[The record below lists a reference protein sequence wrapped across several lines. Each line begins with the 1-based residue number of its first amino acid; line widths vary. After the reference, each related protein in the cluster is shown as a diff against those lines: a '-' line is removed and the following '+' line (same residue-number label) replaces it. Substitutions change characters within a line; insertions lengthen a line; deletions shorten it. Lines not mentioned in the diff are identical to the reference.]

1 VALKCIKKLI
11 KCICLCETHFFSV
24 RPLLFRLWLWEFIRG
39 GEKNRE
45 ENSSEFSIKTD
56 DNTFNRKI
64 IIMAKGICV
73 CVCVGVRL
81 TGEGKSGQIAE
92 AINLDIKCVF
102 LLQSETRLCACLT
115 SVSRS
120 SSGDKCNGMWNLI
133 RLFCR
138 SHEIYPKTY
147 NMCNSLSLEH

>member
-1 VALKCIKKLI
+1 MHLLVRNPFLFCAPATLSIMIMGIHQGGVKK
-11 KCICLCETHFFSV
+11 T
-24 RPLLFRLWLWEFIRG
+24 
-39 GEKNRE
+39 RE

-64 IIMAKGICV
+64 IIMAKGICL
-73 CVCVGVRL
+73 CVCVGVWL

-120 SSGDKCNGMWNLI
+120 SSGDKCNGM
-133 RLFCR
+133 
-138 SHEIYPKTY
+138 
-147 NMCNSLSLEH
+147 